1 MIPYVITVKTAD
13 KRGSGTDANVFVQFY
28 GPEGKSEEYF
38 LRNNTNNFERGQ
50 VYINSMIINNKMLIL
65 IDVIN

>member
-1 MIPYVITVKTAD
+1 MITVKTAD

-28 GPEGKSEEYF
+28 GSEGKSEEYV

-50 VYINSMIINNKMLIL
+50 VNLSLSQ
-65 IDVIN
+65 